1 MPDKL
6 VMKLSEQMM
15 VQVDEPGLELT
26 VTAYNINAGHNRE
39 LMEKCRPLYEYAFFI
54 ASVRQNIEGK
64 KTDAEKT
71 AAIEAAIDSCIRD
84 DIMKDFLTEHREAV
98 IRVNLVEYNEQDERE
113 GILLDGIEQG
123 IQQGVAALASLV
135 DDGMLTAKE
144 AATRLGLSFEEY
156 TRIAERISD

>member
-71 AAIEAAIDSCIRD
+71 AAIDSCIRD

-123 IQQGVAALASLV
+123 IQQ
-135 DDGMLTAKE
+135 
-144 AATRLGLSFEEY
+144 
-156 TRIAERISD
+156 